1 MLNVEVLLHIVSMY
15 QRSRIIE
22 LFLDVEIKG
31 LLTAEFLLHMLREYL
46 CDTPLK
52 RL

>member
-1 MLNVEVLLHIVSMY
+1 MLNVEVLLHIVSTY
-15 QRSRIIE
+15 QRSRINE

-46 CDTPLK
+46 RDTPLK